1 MYHQERSTSSFLSL
15 RARIASCVSMLIC
28 GIILLTSCALP
39 WETRET
45 TQNTESSVIATADST
60 LDRQSLVRELAACI
74 SDTKQISY
82 VYNMIPPAQ
91 LDGISYATFS
101 AYIKALTYLHID
113 AGVITSFRFVNKEES
128 QIITDG
134 IAVNAANYQSLLS
147 YTIPVELFYSDET
160 TDDSPVYIYIQEDA
174 NGTPYLSSAWVKEC
188 LNIFDFAGMYF
199 TALEKQNS
207 DAVASLLNDSQMEEQ
222 GGFSSAVINYKAREL
237 VQYYHLKVQSPFSD
251 YRLRSLD
258 ISQLTYMQP
267 EVLDDISL
275 SYQTRNV
282 RFIRN
287 SLDKFTI
294 RDSVNNPLST
304 KDFYLYYKKEKT
316 IRIGDR
322 ADSNQFLNLFG
333 KPQATV
339 FSEQFTAGS
348 SAASQQ
354 IIVLTYSSA
363 SVTIKGTMYD
373 DGSWDGQIIQIQLKS
388 GDSDF
393 VLGTI
398 FTNMTRDSLMML
410 YPFADQTDYILST
423 TLDDQSYEMTFTFA
437 DDPERTITGVKLILA
452 E

>member
-1 MYHQERSTSSFLSL
+1 MF
-15 RARIASCVSMLIC
+15 IC
-28 GIILLTSCALP
+28 GIILLTSCTLP
-39 WETRET
+39 WETHET
-45 TQNTESSVIATADST
+45 TQNTDSSVITTAEST

-74 SDTKQISY
+74 SDKSQIDY
-82 VYNMIPPAQ
+82 VYNKIPPAQ
-91 LDGISYATFS
+91 LDGISYATFC
-101 AYIKALTYLHID
+101 AYISALTYLHID

-134 IAVNAANYQSLLS
+134 IAVNAADYQSLLQ

-160 TDDSPVYIYIQEDA
+160 ADDSPVYIYIQEDT
-174 NGTPYLSSAWVKEC
+174 NGTPYLSSTWVKEC

-207 DAVASLLNDSQMEEQ
+207 DAVASLINDSQVEAQ

-237 VQYYHLKVQSPFSD
+237 VQYYHLKVQSPFAE

-282 RFIRN
+282 HFIRN
-287 SLDKFTI
+287 SLNKVTI

-322 ADSNQFLNLFG
+322 ADSNQFFNLFG
-333 KPQATV
+333 KPAVTV
-339 FSEQFTAGS
+339 YSEQFNAGTGG
-348 SAASQQ
+348 ADNQQ
-354 IIVLTYSSA
+354 IIVISYSSA
-363 SVTIKGTMYD
+363 VVTIKGSMYA

-398 FTNMTRDSLMML
+398 YTGMTRDTLMML

-423 TLDDQSYEMTFTFA
+423 SLDDQAYEMTFTFA
-437 DDPERTITGVKLILA
+437 DNLERTITDVKLTLA